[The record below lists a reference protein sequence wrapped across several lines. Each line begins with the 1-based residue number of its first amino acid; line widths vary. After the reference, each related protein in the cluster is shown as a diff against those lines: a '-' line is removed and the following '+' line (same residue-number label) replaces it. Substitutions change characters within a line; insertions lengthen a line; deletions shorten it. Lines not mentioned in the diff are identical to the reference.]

1 MTDAGSPSGSQPGSG
16 WTPPTGWSGSGDS
29 TEQGTGWGANPTPAA
44 GAGPGSASGPGAMP
58 PGVHPGGHAAG
69 PAWGSAAPAGPAG
82 PSGPQ
87 WSGQPASGWGG
98 QAGGWHTSP
107 QWSGGGWGAPQAPK
121 PGVVPLRPLNLG
133 ELIDGAFTTIQ
144 RYPKIMLGMSAIVM
158 TAVTLLSFL
167 AFSVAGLTSFAN
179 ATPEEIARMSDAAW
193 LGVFAATIGVLLASW
208 IGGII
213 LTGMITVTVARGV
226 LGQSMTVREAWDGC
240 RPHLP
245 RLLGLS
251 LVLGLTVALA
261 IILLIVVVAFGFA
274 IQVGLGVVLLLAALG
289 VGIWGGIVVWARTA
303 AAVPALVLEI
313 RPPQHPGE
321 APQRLGIVAALQR
334 SWTLIKGRTG
344 RTFGTL
350 LVASIIAGIVGT
362 VVQTAFSFLSAG
374 VGTGIDEATTAD
386 PFSLEYGLLP
396 LAIMSI
402 GYVASAV
409 LQVAFLSGVN
419 ALLYVDARMRKEGL
433 DIELAQAAA
442 GHHSGTVWTT
452 R

>member
-1 MTDAGSPSGSQPGSG
+1 
-16 WTPPTGWSGSGDS
+16 
-29 TEQGTGWGANPTPAA
+29 
-44 GAGPGSASGPGAMP
+44 
-58 PGVHPGGHAAG
+58 
-69 PAWGSAAPAGPAG
+69 
-82 PSGPQ
+82 
-87 WSGQPASGWGG
+87 
-98 QAGGWHTSP
+98 
-107 QWSGGGWGAPQAPK
+107 
-121 PGVVPLRPLNLG
+121 VPLRPLNLG

-374 VGTGIDEATTAD
+374 VGAGIDEATTAD